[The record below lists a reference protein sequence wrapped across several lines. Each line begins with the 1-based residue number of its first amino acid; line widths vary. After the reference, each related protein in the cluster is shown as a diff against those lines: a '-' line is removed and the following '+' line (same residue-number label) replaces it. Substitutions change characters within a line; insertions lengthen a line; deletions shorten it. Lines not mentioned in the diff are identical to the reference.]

1 MERPAG
7 GGRLGEWRLLP
18 ITANRQPGTAGY
30 LRRPGQT
37 AYLTFVLAVLRFE
50 HGHLTD
56 IAAFEQPTMF
66 TAFGL
71 PASL

>member
-1 MERPAG
+1 
-7 GGRLGEWRLLP
+7 
-18 ITANRQPGTAGY
+18 
-30 LRRPGQT
+30 
-37 AYLTFVLAVLRFE
+37 VLRLE
-50 HGHLTD
+50 HGGVTD